1 MHTKIMRLK
10 NVTARMDC
18 IGLII
23 TFTMARFEST
33 AIKE

>member
-1 MHTKIMRLK
+1 MHTKIMRL